1 MNASVIYDGYEEKI
15 KQLVDKLEKKETE
28 IADVWDR
35 NREMQ
40 GQLNQLLKKIK
51 NLERDV
57 EDIGKE
63 RNLMKDVIQK
73 M

>member
-35 NREMQ
+35 NR
-40 GQLNQLLKKIK
+40 
-51 NLERDV
+51 
-57 EDIGKE
+57 
-63 RNLMKDVIQK
+63 
-73 M
+73 

>member
-57 EDIGKE
+57 EDIGIE